1 MANAK
6 WCIICDRQIKATKYM
21 SLDFA
26 SATLKREPTFLDF
39 LGDVVGEEIDIYAPH
54 MSQYMCGPCHLM
66 VMKCIKVK
74 TLQETISYKFH
85 KTTAKHI
92 LSTSSET
99 LLNHGANTALIPPPC
114 NPPEVD
120 LLRAKVA
127 KRKALESPRT
137 PLPRKMSAHVNECF
151 PKLNDAELE
160 GIVDS
165 KDGPATKKSVRNA
178 VDTLKT
184 YCHAKHLD
192 ISAVEEYSLPELSSF
207 LRKFYAEVRTAKGN
221 FYAKN
226 SMEVWRFGLQRH
238 FLKLR
243 QIDIVKNKAFN
254 DANLMFNSM
263 MIKLLKHEG
272 KVAVTHKEPIHSE
285 DMEKIQNSEALDQ
298 HTPLGLQN
306 KVFIDIMLHMCN
318 RGRENLCEMG
328 KDDFEIKTDAT
339 NNQRYVCRT
348 RDRLTKNH
356 RTGDESYEGRMYET
370 SDNPQRCPVL
380 SFEKYVSFLN
390 PNCEA
395 FWQHPK
401 KLFLIDS
408 NVWYDNMPLGKNKL
422 FNKMNDISLQ
432 AKCSTHY
439 TNRCLRATGVTVL
452 DSAGCEARHIMSVS
466 GRRSE
471 TSIRSYSKTGEDE
484 KRKTSQILSA
494 NTSQTIATSLHGSA
508 IATDRDHQPSTSSG
522 STIIDSDTHVKLPQ
536 SPQLQLLSNSQEEA
550 ILNDLTNSP
559 NFGQSL
565 NIGISRQGELV
576 QTSSNLRFHN
586 CQDDQQ
592 DYGNSVESFNV
603 KIENSV
609 SHETG
614 DQQDYGK
621 SVESF
626 NVKIE
631 NSVSHETDDQQ
642 DSGNSVESFNVKIE
656 NSISHETDDQQDYG
670 KSVES
675 FNVKIENSVSH
686 ETDDQ
691 QDDGNSVESFH
702 VKIENSESHETD
714 DQQDSGKSVE
724 SFNVKIENSDN
735 HETDDQQDY
744 GQSVESF
751 NVKIENFANH
761 ETDDQQD
768 SGKSVESFNVKIE
781 NSVSHETHEG
791 RPKTVKKDKCAAF
804 GCSHKKSKSR
814 CAFYSF
820 PRYSKANQKWIKAS
834 RCNLSKDGFTKKKN
848 FSSRNL
854 RLCECH
860 FARVPYPRTSS
871 QRLKNIVPTLFN
883 FLAAD
888 FKASSKPVK
897 RVKRIP
903 IMSAKPLEKPTSPEN
918 NCRPSFYQQMK
929 HFLSK
934 EAYNAVDSCAP
945 SFWKNYHQL
954 EKEVMTLKATCNST
968 KVLSLQNIKCNDSVF
983 ETYTGLP
990 NYATFEVLCGYMAM
1004 NASCLWRFKALPFG
1018 EFTFIDTINVNR
1030 QTLTIEDQLFLFLVA
1045 VRTGSSSKDLA
1056 IRFSISERLVN
1067 NIISSWAVFVS
1078 DTLEKFYNTTVTK
1091 KAKFNVAVDYTALFS
1106 ESPALLTTQQNETII
1121 SRRLIAVGFSRYG
1134 VVTSVLSTKRG
1145 HAFARVS
1152 TTHNESTDSA
1162 SKQPSSLGPVKHE
1175 QGTKIL
1181 PNSSQPGDVSS
1192 LVITEDLS
1200 KSHMTPMSTAEV
1212 FHVERALNRIKQ
1224 FHYLQKQVEPS
1235 MEDMYEQVFK
1245 ACAFLVNFQSVS

>member
-1 MANAK
+1 MISITQTSHCMYMVWYFNLALFYEISKCIISSYSYFSMANAK

-642 DSGNSVESFNVKIE
+642 D
-656 NSISHETDDQQDYG
+656 
-670 KSVES
+670 
-675 FNVKIENSVSH
+675 
-686 ETDDQ
+686 
-691 QDDGNSVESFH
+691 
-702 VKIENSESHETD
+702 
-714 DQQDSGKSVE
+714 
-724 SFNVKIENSDN
+724 
-735 HETDDQQDY
+735 Y

>member
-1 MANAK
+1 MISITQTAHCMYMVWYFNLALFYELSKCVISSYLYFSMANAK
-6 WCIICDRQIKATKYM
+6 WCLICDRQIKATKYM

-26 SATLKREPTFLDF
+26 SATLKREPAFLDF
-39 LGDVVGEEIDIYAPH
+39 LGDMVGDEIDIFAPH
-54 MSQYMCGPCHLM
+54 MSQYMCGTCHLM
-66 VMKCIKVK
+66 VMKCINVK
-74 TLQETISYKFH
+74 TLQETIRYKFH

-99 LLNHGANTALIPPPC
+99 LLNTALLIPPPC

-127 KRKALESPRT
+127 QRKALESPRT
-137 PLPRKMSAHVNECF
+137 PLPRK
-151 PKLNDAELE
+151 
-160 GIVDS
+160 
-165 KDGPATKKSVRNA
+165 
-178 VDTLKT
+178 
-184 YCHAKHLD
+184 
-192 ISAVEEYSLPELSSF
+192 
-207 LRKFYAEVRTAKGN
+207 
-221 FYAKN
+221 
-226 SMEVWRFGLQRH
+226 
-238 FLKLR
+238 
-243 QIDIVKNKAFN
+243 
-254 DANLMFNSM
+254 
-263 MIKLLKHEG
+263 
-272 KVAVTHKEPIHSE
+272 
-285 DMEKIQNSEALDQ
+285 
-298 HTPLGLQN
+298 
-306 KVFIDIMLHMCN
+306 
-318 RGRENLCEMG
+318 
-328 KDDFEIKTDAT
+328 
-339 NNQRYVCRT
+339 
-348 RDRLTKNH
+348 
-356 RTGDESYEGRMYET
+356 
-370 SDNPQRCPVL
+370 
-380 SFEKYVSFLN
+380 
-390 PNCEA
+390 
-395 FWQHPK
+395 
-401 KLFLIDS
+401 
-408 NVWYDNMPLGKNKL
+408 
-422 FNKMNDISLQ
+422 
-432 AKCSTHY
+432 
-439 TNRCLRATGVTVL
+439 
-452 DSAGCEARHIMSVS
+452 
-466 GRRSE
+466 
-471 TSIRSYSKTGEDE
+471 
-484 KRKTSQILSA
+484 
-494 NTSQTIATSLHGSA
+494 
-508 IATDRDHQPSTSSG
+508 
-522 STIIDSDTHVKLPQ
+522 
-536 SPQLQLLSNSQEEA
+536 
-550 ILNDLTNSP
+550 
-559 NFGQSL
+559 
-565 NIGISRQGELV
+565 
-576 QTSSNLRFHN
+576 
-586 CQDDQQ
+586 DDQQ
-592 DYGNSVESFNV
+592 DDG
-603 KIENSV
+603 
-609 SHETG
+609 
-614 DQQDYGK
+614 Q

-642 DSGNSVESFNVKIE
+642 DSG
-656 NSISHETDDQQDYG
+656 

-691 QDDGNSVESFH
+691 QH
-702 VKIENSESHETD
+702 
-714 DQQDSGKSVE
+714 
-724 SFNVKIENSDN
+724 
-735 HETDDQQDY
+735 
-744 GQSVESF
+744 
-751 NVKIENFANH
+751 
-761 ETDDQQD
+761 

-804 GCSHKKSKSR
+804 GCTHKKSKSR

-820 PRYSKANQKWIKAS
+820 PRYSKANKKWIKAS

-860 FARVPYPRTSS
+860 FARVPYPRSSS
-871 QRLKNIVPTLFN
+871 QRLKNIAPTLFN

-934 EAYNAVDSCAP
+934 EAYDAVDSCAP
-945 SFWKNYHQL
+945 SFWKTYHQL

-968 KVLSLQNIKCNDSVF
+968 TVLSLQNIKCNDRVF

-1018 EFTFIDTINVNR
+1018 ELTVIDTNNVNR

-1106 ESPALLTTQQNETII
+1106 ESPALLTTQQNETTIN
-1121 SRRLIAVGFSRYG
+1121 RRLIAVGFSRYG

-1145 HAFARVS
+1145 HALARVS
-1152 TTHNESTDSA
+1152 TTHNEGTDSA

-1181 PNSSQPGDVSS
+1181 PSSSQPGDVSS

>member
-1 MANAK
+1 MISITQTAHCMYMVWYFNLALFYELSKCVISSYLYFSMANAK
-6 WCIICDRQIKATKYM
+6 WCLICDRQIKATKYM

-26 SATLKREPTFLDF
+26 SATLKREPAFLDF
-39 LGDVVGEEIDIYAPH
+39 LGDMVGDEIDIFAPH
-54 MSQYMCGPCHLM
+54 MSQYMCGTCHLM
-66 VMKCIKVK
+66 VMKCINVK
-74 TLQETISYKFH
+74 TLQETIRYKFH

-99 LLNHGANTALIPPPC
+99 LLNTALLIPPPC

-127 KRKALESPRT
+127 QRKALESPRT
-137 PLPRKMSAHVNECF
+137 PLPRK
-151 PKLNDAELE
+151 
-160 GIVDS
+160 
-165 KDGPATKKSVRNA
+165 
-178 VDTLKT
+178 
-184 YCHAKHLD
+184 
-192 ISAVEEYSLPELSSF
+192 
-207 LRKFYAEVRTAKGN
+207 
-221 FYAKN
+221 
-226 SMEVWRFGLQRH
+226 
-238 FLKLR
+238 
-243 QIDIVKNKAFN
+243 
-254 DANLMFNSM
+254 
-263 MIKLLKHEG
+263 
-272 KVAVTHKEPIHSE
+272 
-285 DMEKIQNSEALDQ
+285 
-298 HTPLGLQN
+298 
-306 KVFIDIMLHMCN
+306 
-318 RGRENLCEMG
+318 
-328 KDDFEIKTDAT
+328 
-339 NNQRYVCRT
+339 
-348 RDRLTKNH
+348 
-356 RTGDESYEGRMYET
+356 
-370 SDNPQRCPVL
+370 
-380 SFEKYVSFLN
+380 
-390 PNCEA
+390 
-395 FWQHPK
+395 
-401 KLFLIDS
+401 
-408 NVWYDNMPLGKNKL
+408 
-422 FNKMNDISLQ
+422 
-432 AKCSTHY
+432 
-439 TNRCLRATGVTVL
+439 
-452 DSAGCEARHIMSVS
+452 
-466 GRRSE
+466 
-471 TSIRSYSKTGEDE
+471 
-484 KRKTSQILSA
+484 
-494 NTSQTIATSLHGSA
+494 
-508 IATDRDHQPSTSSG
+508 
-522 STIIDSDTHVKLPQ
+522 
-536 SPQLQLLSNSQEEA
+536 
-550 ILNDLTNSP
+550 
-559 NFGQSL
+559 
-565 NIGISRQGELV
+565 
-576 QTSSNLRFHN
+576 
-586 CQDDQQ
+586 DDQQ
-592 DYGNSVESFNV
+592 DDGQSVESFNV

-609 SHETG
+609 SHETD
-614 DQQDYGK
+614 DQQDAGQSVESFNVK
-621 SVESF
+621 IENSVSHETDDQQADGQSVESFNVKIENSVSHETDDQQDAGQSVESF

-642 DSGNSVESFNVKIE
+642 DSG
-656 NSISHETDDQQDYG
+656 

-691 QDDGNSVESFH
+691 QH
-702 VKIENSESHETD
+702 
-714 DQQDSGKSVE
+714 
-724 SFNVKIENSDN
+724 
-735 HETDDQQDY
+735 
-744 GQSVESF
+744 
-751 NVKIENFANH
+751 
-761 ETDDQQD
+761 

-804 GCSHKKSKSR
+804 GCTHKKSKSR

-820 PRYSKANQKWIKAS
+820 PRYSKANKKWIKAS

-860 FARVPYPRTSS
+860 FARVPYPRSSS
-871 QRLKNIVPTLFN
+871 QRLKNIAPTLFN

-934 EAYNAVDSCAP
+934 EAYDAVDSCAP
-945 SFWKNYHQL
+945 SFWKTYHQL

-968 KVLSLQNIKCNDSVF
+968 TVLSLQNIKCNDRVF

-1018 EFTFIDTINVNR
+1018 ELTVIDTNNVNR

-1106 ESPALLTTQQNETII
+1106 ESPALLTTQQNETTIN
-1121 SRRLIAVGFSRYG
+1121 RRLIAVGFSRYG

-1145 HAFARVS
+1145 HALARVS
-1152 TTHNESTDSA
+1152 TTHNEGTDSA

-1181 PNSSQPGDVSS
+1181 PSSSQPGDVSS

>member
-1 MANAK
+1 MISITQTSHCMYMVWYFNLALFYEISKCIISSYSYFSMANAK

-137 PLPRKMSAHVNECF
+137 PLPRK
-151 PKLNDAELE
+151 
-160 GIVDS
+160 
-165 KDGPATKKSVRNA
+165 
-178 VDTLKT
+178 
-184 YCHAKHLD
+184 
-192 ISAVEEYSLPELSSF
+192 
-207 LRKFYAEVRTAKGN
+207 
-221 FYAKN
+221 
-226 SMEVWRFGLQRH
+226 
-238 FLKLR
+238 
-243 QIDIVKNKAFN
+243 
-254 DANLMFNSM
+254 
-263 MIKLLKHEG
+263 
-272 KVAVTHKEPIHSE
+272 
-285 DMEKIQNSEALDQ
+285 
-298 HTPLGLQN
+298 
-306 KVFIDIMLHMCN
+306 
-318 RGRENLCEMG
+318 
-328 KDDFEIKTDAT
+328 
-339 NNQRYVCRT
+339 
-348 RDRLTKNH
+348 
-356 RTGDESYEGRMYET
+356 
-370 SDNPQRCPVL
+370 
-380 SFEKYVSFLN
+380 
-390 PNCEA
+390 
-395 FWQHPK
+395 
-401 KLFLIDS
+401 
-408 NVWYDNMPLGKNKL
+408 
-422 FNKMNDISLQ
+422 
-432 AKCSTHY
+432 
-439 TNRCLRATGVTVL
+439 
-452 DSAGCEARHIMSVS
+452 
-466 GRRSE
+466 
-471 TSIRSYSKTGEDE
+471 
-484 KRKTSQILSA
+484 
-494 NTSQTIATSLHGSA
+494 
-508 IATDRDHQPSTSSG
+508 
-522 STIIDSDTHVKLPQ
+522 
-536 SPQLQLLSNSQEEA
+536 
-550 ILNDLTNSP
+550 
-559 NFGQSL
+559 
-565 NIGISRQGELV
+565 
-576 QTSSNLRFHN
+576 
-586 CQDDQQ
+586 DDQQ

>member
-1 MANAK
+1 MISITQTAHCMYMVWYFNLALFYELSKCVISSYLYFSMANAK
-6 WCIICDRQIKATKYM
+6 WCLICDRQIKATKYM

-26 SATLKREPTFLDF
+26 SATLKREPAFLDF
-39 LGDVVGEEIDIYAPH
+39 LGDMVGDEIDIFAPH
-54 MSQYMCGPCHLM
+54 MSQYMCGTCHLM
-66 VMKCIKVK
+66 VMKCINVK
-74 TLQETISYKFH
+74 TLQETIRYKFH

-99 LLNHGANTALIPPPC
+99 LLNTALLIPPPC

-127 KRKALESPRT
+127 QRKALESPRT
-137 PLPRKMSAHVNECF
+137 PLPRK
-151 PKLNDAELE
+151 
-160 GIVDS
+160 
-165 KDGPATKKSVRNA
+165 
-178 VDTLKT
+178 
-184 YCHAKHLD
+184 
-192 ISAVEEYSLPELSSF
+192 
-207 LRKFYAEVRTAKGN
+207 
-221 FYAKN
+221 
-226 SMEVWRFGLQRH
+226 
-238 FLKLR
+238 
-243 QIDIVKNKAFN
+243 
-254 DANLMFNSM
+254 
-263 MIKLLKHEG
+263 
-272 KVAVTHKEPIHSE
+272 
-285 DMEKIQNSEALDQ
+285 
-298 HTPLGLQN
+298 
-306 KVFIDIMLHMCN
+306 
-318 RGRENLCEMG
+318 
-328 KDDFEIKTDAT
+328 
-339 NNQRYVCRT
+339 
-348 RDRLTKNH
+348 
-356 RTGDESYEGRMYET
+356 
-370 SDNPQRCPVL
+370 
-380 SFEKYVSFLN
+380 
-390 PNCEA
+390 
-395 FWQHPK
+395 
-401 KLFLIDS
+401 
-408 NVWYDNMPLGKNKL
+408 
-422 FNKMNDISLQ
+422 
-432 AKCSTHY
+432 
-439 TNRCLRATGVTVL
+439 
-452 DSAGCEARHIMSVS
+452 
-466 GRRSE
+466 
-471 TSIRSYSKTGEDE
+471 
-484 KRKTSQILSA
+484 
-494 NTSQTIATSLHGSA
+494 
-508 IATDRDHQPSTSSG
+508 
-522 STIIDSDTHVKLPQ
+522 
-536 SPQLQLLSNSQEEA
+536 
-550 ILNDLTNSP
+550 
-559 NFGQSL
+559 
-565 NIGISRQGELV
+565 
-576 QTSSNLRFHN
+576 
-586 CQDDQQ
+586 DDQQ
-592 DYGNSVESFNV
+592 DDG
-603 KIENSV
+603 
-609 SHETG
+609 
-614 DQQDYGK
+614 Q

-642 DSGNSVESFNVKIE
+642 
-656 NSISHETDDQQDYG
+656 H
-670 KSVES
+670 
-675 FNVKIENSVSH
+675 
-686 ETDDQ
+686 
-691 QDDGNSVESFH
+691 
-702 VKIENSESHETD
+702 
-714 DQQDSGKSVE
+714 
-724 SFNVKIENSDN
+724 
-735 HETDDQQDY
+735 
-744 GQSVESF
+744 
-751 NVKIENFANH
+751 
-761 ETDDQQD
+761 

-804 GCSHKKSKSR
+804 GCTHKKSKSR

-820 PRYSKANQKWIKAS
+820 PRYSKANKKWIKAS

-860 FARVPYPRTSS
+860 FARVPYPRSSS
-871 QRLKNIVPTLFN
+871 QRLKNIAPTLFN

-934 EAYNAVDSCAP
+934 EAYDAVDSCAP
-945 SFWKNYHQL
+945 SFWKTYHQL

-968 KVLSLQNIKCNDSVF
+968 TVLSLQNIKCNDRVF

-1018 EFTFIDTINVNR
+1018 ELTVIDTNNVNR

-1106 ESPALLTTQQNETII
+1106 ESPALLTTQQNETTIN
-1121 SRRLIAVGFSRYG
+1121 RRLIAVGFSRYG

-1145 HAFARVS
+1145 HALARVS
-1152 TTHNESTDSA
+1152 TTHNEGTDSA

-1181 PNSSQPGDVSS
+1181 PSSSQPGDVSS